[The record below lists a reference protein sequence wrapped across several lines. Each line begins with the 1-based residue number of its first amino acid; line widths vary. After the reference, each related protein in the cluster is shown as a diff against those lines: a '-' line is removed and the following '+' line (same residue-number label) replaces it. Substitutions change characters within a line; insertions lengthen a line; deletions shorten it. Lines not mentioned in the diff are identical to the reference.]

1 MFTLIG
7 STVLNAIYFLPILYR
22 AWLLPETTPPGKDHG
37 EAPWPMVET
46 LSDACESAGKLTQE
60 AGGKLR
66 LAGHSAQLDE
76 ASAKIRALRAQG
88 AGFGGV
94 LAQTISEII
103 PDEEEAHLLA
113 QSVMLAF
120 DAALLMLG
128 FGMGTLPAMLLVGS
142 AFNFFKG
149 WVKSPLVRTS
159 AGVLLI
165 AFGVYSVY
173 TGLGHSHHHHAN
185 LSSTDLQH
193 SGDCSEIRVPAILR
207 KVS

>member
-1 MFTLIG
+1 MGWRGLALLERLG
-7 STVLNAIYFLPILYR
+7 SKLWRHVQPLGQRLFPIKSPLQAFLLGALWGWLPCGLVYATV
-22 AWLLPETTPPGKDHG
+22 AW
-37 EAPWPMVET
+37 A
-46 LSDACESAGKLTQE
+46 LSTAN
-60 AGGKLR
+60 
-66 LAGHSAQLDE
+66 
-76 ASAKIRALRAQG
+76 
-88 AGFGGV
+88 
-94 LAQTISEII
+94 
-103 PDEEEAHLLA
+103 
-113 QSVMLAF
+113 AF

-128 FGMGTLPAMLLVGS
+128 FGIGTLPAMLLVGS

-165 AFGVYSVY
+165 AFGAYSVY

-193 SGDCSEIRVPAILR
+193 SGDCSEMRVPAILR